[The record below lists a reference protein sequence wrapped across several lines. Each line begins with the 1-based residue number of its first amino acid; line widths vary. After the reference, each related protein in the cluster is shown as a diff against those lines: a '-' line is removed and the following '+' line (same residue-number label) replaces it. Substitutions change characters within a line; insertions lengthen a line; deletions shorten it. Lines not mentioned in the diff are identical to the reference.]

1 MRFLNSFIIAYRS
14 IYKRIF
20 ITILL
25 LCMNVVT
32 FYMLDIV
39 FTSYISSRYALD
51 RITNMF
57 SNNYKDIYYI
67 QCIGN
72 SNTYKN
78 GQTIVNYIKGLENI
92 RYSGFF
98 GETVMIKDENSV
110 NGIVAEWDL
119 MDMGNLNLS
128 DEQKQ
133 LLDSNDGY
141 QKVFLGANLEGQYNI
156 GDICTVSPYSKDD
169 AVVAGFLKKGA
180 SWAKRGRLFN
190 NQASGDSYVLDN
202 RFILL
207 TKDYSKYDTA
217 SFVDFSYEYYYC
229 IHGDAEKI
237 NNNIRNFA
245 VKNGLTVSITSI
257 EEMIDKE
264 IEDKGLVHN
273 TNATA
278 TVYFMIA
285 SLFSMIVTA
294 IVHLYS
300 DRASYGIMISCG
312 MRVKEVIRLSYIY
325 NGAIFLFPSL
335 IIWGVRQFKL
345 FGSLYVGNVYING
358 NILKENIVVAH
369 EYVLPV
375 ILISIVLL
383 MFVTVGIVP
392 NIIFRKMKISDL
404 IQEKE

>member
-1 MRFLNSFIIAYRS
+1 
-14 IYKRIF
+14 
-20 ITILL
+20 
-25 LCMNVVT
+25 MNVVT

-39 FTSYISSRYALD
+39 FTNYISSRYALD

-72 SNTYKN
+72 SNTYEN
-78 GQTIVNYIKGLENI
+78 GQTIVNYIKELENI

-98 GETVMIKDENSV
+98 SEAVMIKDENSI
-110 NGIVAEWDL
+110 NGIVVQWDL

-133 LLDSNDGY
+133 SLDSNNGY
-141 QKVFLGANLEGQYNI
+141 QKVLLGANLKGQYNI
-156 GDICTVSPYSKDD
+156 GDICTVSLYSKDD
-169 AVVAGFLKKGA
+169 AVVAGFLKKGS
-180 SWAKRGRLFN
+180 SWPKRGRLFN

-202 RFILL
+202 QFLLL
-207 TKDYSKYDTA
+207 TNDYSKYDTA

-229 IHGDAEKI
+229 IDGDAEKI

-245 VKNGLTVSITSI
+245 VENGLTVSIISI
-257 EEMIDKE
+257 EEMVNKE
-264 IEDKGLVHN
+264 IEDKGLAHN
-273 TNATA
+273 ANATA
-278 TVYFMIA
+278 TIYFMIA
-285 SLFSMIVTA
+285 SLFSMIVTT

-345 FGSLYVGNVYING
+345 FGSLYVGNIYIDG
-358 NILKENIVVAH
+358 NILKENMVVAH
-369 EYVLPV
+369 EYALPIV
-375 ILISIVLL
+375 LISIVLF